1 MLIGI
6 TAAII
11 IAIGIGMFAVLLAAT
26 AMTRRSIDLDAGLE
40 EQPIEQWTV
49 TGKNAGLS
57 SPTHLRLS
65 Q

>member
-11 IAIGIGMFAVLLAAT
+11 IAISIGVFAVLMAAT
-26 AMTRRSIDLDAGLE
+26 AMTRRSIDLDASLE
-40 EQPIEQWTV
+40 EQPLEQWTV

-57 SPTHLRLS
+57 SSTQFRLS